1 MKPLIPFF
9 HRLTK
14 KANKKLELDL
24 RQVAVSTK
32 SRLDAVEGFS
42 GKIVGFVLDRGA
54 DLGRLTRVASAPEDS
69 ASAPNVSPVSP

>member
-42 GKIVGFVLDRGA
+42 GKIVGFVA
-54 DLGRLTRVASAPEDS
+54 FIINCCWTAAPTSVA
-69 ASAPNVSPVSP
+69 